1 MDATAESDDL
11 RISLTEQLSNERI
24 PSDGEIHRKIRQH
37 CLKSLAAARWWAY
50 LTKNKRYEMKR
61 LLRRDDFTAA
71 FDALLDILGL
81 RPDGMRLGVTKDMMG
96 LKCDEVGHL
105 SHTFRAY

>member
-1 MDATAESDDL
+1 
-11 RISLTEQLSNERI
+11 
-24 PSDGEIHRKIRQH
+24 
-37 CLKSLAAARWWAY
+37 
-50 LTKNKRYEMKR
+50 MKR

-71 FDALLDILGL
+71 FDALLDIPGL
-81 RPDGMRLGVTKDMMG
+81 WPDGMRLGVTKDMMG